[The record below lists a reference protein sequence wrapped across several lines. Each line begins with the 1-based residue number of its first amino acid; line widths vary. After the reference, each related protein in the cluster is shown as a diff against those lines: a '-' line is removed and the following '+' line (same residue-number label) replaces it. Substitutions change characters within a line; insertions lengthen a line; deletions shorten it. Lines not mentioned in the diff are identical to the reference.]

1 MQIIKKREVINSPWQ
16 YQFSGTV
23 NIFNRFTLIPYQQWL
38 TLSSSQQD
46 VLAGIALY
54 PDDTIDFS
62 DHKLTAFKII
72 AVIFPTFH
80 EGRGYTQAAL
90 LRHHGYTGELRAV
103 GAHRDNLILMEQC
116 GFDAF
121 DLVNSEDPRRALSA
135 FDELSASKTL
145 H

>member
-1 MQIIKKREVINSPWQ
+1 MQIIKNREIINSPWQ

-23 NIFNRFTLIPYQQWL
+23 ETFDRFTLIPYQQWL
-38 TLSSSQQD
+38 NLSPLQQD
-46 VLAGIALY
+46 TVSGIAFY
-54 PDDTIDFS
+54 PDDEIDFS
-62 DHKLTAFKII
+62 DHKLNAFKII

-90 LRHHGYTGELRAV
+90 LRHHGYTSELRAV
-103 GAHRDNLILMEQC
+103 GAHRDNLVLMEQC

-121 DLVNSEDPRRALSA
+121 DLVKSEDPRRALSA
-135 FDELSASKTL
+135 FDELSASETL